1 MAADNKIFTCNLIR
15 FADESLMRPLLDV
28 FSQCL
33 LARTK
38 ISFFQFSFDHFGFV
52 WQVLCLSQRIVMS
65 TREPASTLPVF

>member
-1 MAADNKIFTCNLIR
+1 
-15 FADESLMRPLLDV
+15 MRPLLDV
-28 FSQCL
+28 FSQN

-38 ISFFQFSFDHFGFV
+38 ISFVQFTFDHFGFV